1 MRCRGVYYAVMCAQ
15 LRSALLSFFF
25 QMIDF
30 SSFLSASSD
39 DIDVKTDQKRLIK
52 N

>member
-1 MRCRGVYYAVMCAQ
+1 MRCRGVDTQLCAQ
-15 LRSALLSFFF
+15 LRSALLSFF